1 MCDCDDIRREF
12 GRRILILDGAMG
24 TMLQRAGKRSSSGV
38 GDLLNLEDPEA
49 VLAVHRAY
57 IDAGADII
65 ETNTFNNVSRE
76 ANLAGAH
83 LARKAADE
91 AGRKAAAADANGAGQ
106 RAADADAAASG
117 TRRRVL
123 VAGSV
128 GPTSKMLSLSADAA
142 HPEARPATFWE
153 LEAEYES
160 QVEALT
166 EGGVDLLLIE
176 TVFDPLNA
184 KAALYAASKAGDKT
198 GRRLPIMFSATINDR
213 SGRLLTGQSVEAL
226 YHTVESYGLLS
237 FGLNCS
243 FGAEGLAATAASVS
257 QFAACATSIHPNA
270 GLPNENGEY
279 DESPESMAKAVSKMA
294 EEGLLNIAGGCC
306 GTTPEHIRAIREALE
321 GIKPR
326 QIPAR
331 KEGILTVTGLDCIN
345 IDLKQSNFVNVGE
358 RTNVA
363 GSRKFAKLIAAKDYE
378 AAASVAR
385 RQIEEGASV
394 IDINMDDAMLD
405 SRAEMERFVRYIAN
419 DPDIAKAAFMIDS
432 SDWETLLA
440 GITNTPGRCIVNSI
454 SLKEGEEE
462 FLRKAGEIKRLGAA
476 VIVMA
481 FDEEGQAVTLDRK
494 TAICG
499 RSYRLLT
506 DKAGFRPE
514 DIIFDVNI
522 LTIATG
528 FPEHSRYAVDFI
540 EAVRRI
546 KANLPGC
553 HTSGG
558 VSNLSFAFR
567 GNNTVREAMHSVFLY
582 HAINAGLDMA
592 IVNAGA
598 LQPYDSIP
606 QDLRKA
612 VEDVILDSD
621 PEATERLSALATR
634 IKESEESAPQATAA
648 RTGEWREGTLE
659 ERLSHALVRGISD
672 YLEEDLTQ
680 ARASL
685 SPVAII
691 EGPLLKGMEQ
701 VGEMFGQGKMFLPQV
716 IKSAKVMRDAVT
728 LLEPYMEKGTSGGRR
743 KRRMILATASG
754 DVHDIGKNILSVV
767 LSCNGIDVTDL
778 GVMVEN
784 SAIIEAIKSLKPD
797 FVGISGLITPSLA
810 HMEELCRMMEAEGF
824 TIPLFV
830 GGATTSALHTAV
842 KLAPLYS
849 HGVIYTSGA
858 SDCAAMV
865 NRFIIDPQG
874 CLAAVRESQEKIRQ
888 LHASRNESFVT
899 PEEALVKAPRY
910 PLRSFI
916 QPEGFGEK
924 EIFEQFLPLERISRR
939 INWQMFLAFWG
950 FKGDFRK
957 LIGENPEAER
967 SYEDGMQEL
976 AKMIINRSVEVTV
989 RARFYDAYSEGDA
1002 IVLPET
1008 GSRFEVGR
1016 STSTLTGFV
1025 SLADFFPPADSGATS
1040 KAGLFVVKVR
1050 DLSPHCGGGCKE
1062 YPHLLREALCARLAE
1077 AAAEWLSEEAACGAN
1092 LIRPAFGYPSCPDH
1106 SLKAEA
1112 FRLLD
1117 ASKLGMALTST
1128 YAMIPSTSICG
1139 MLISHPEAKYITV
1152 RNYEGH

>member
-1 MCDCDDIRREF
+1 MAAGMRLFFFIFAFMCDCDDIRREF

-57 IDAGADII
+57 IEAGADII

-76 ANLAGAH
+76 VNLAGAR
-83 LARKAADE
+83 LARKAAD
-91 AGRKAAAADANGAGQ
+91 
-106 RAADADAAASG
+106 G
-117 TRRRVL
+117 TGRRVW
-123 VAGSV
+123 VAGSI
-128 GPTSKMLSLSADAA
+128 GPTSRMLSLSADAA

-160 QVEALT
+160 QIEALT

-213 SGRLLTGQSVEAL
+213 SGRLLTGQGVEAL

-321 GIKPR
+321 GVKPR

-331 KEGILTVTGLDCIN
+331 KEGILTVAGLDCIN

-363 GSRKFAKLIAAKDYE
+363 GSRKFAKLIAAGDYE
-378 AAASVAR
+378 SAAAVAR
-385 RQIEEGASV
+385 KQIEEGASV

-462 FLRKAGEIKRLGAA
+462 FLRKAGEIRRLGAA

-506 DKAGFRPE
+506 EKAGFRPE

-540 EAVRRI
+540 EAVRWI

-634 IKESEESAPQATAA
+634 IKESEENAPQATTAIT
-648 RTGEWREGTLE
+648 REWREGTFE

-672 YLEEDLTQ
+672 YLEEDLTE

-701 VGEMFGQGKMFLPQV
+701 VGEMFGEGKMFLPQV

-728 LLEPYMEKGTSGGRR
+728 LLEPYMEKGTSDGRR

-754 DVHDIGKNILSVV
+754 ENILSVV

-784 SAIIEAIKSLKPD
+784 SAIIEAIKGLKPD

-1117 ASKLGMALTST
+1117 ASKLGVALTST

-1139 MLISHPEAKYITV
+1139 MLISHPEAKYITI